1 MTMPLFDIMKR
12 MRING
17 IFLSLLLWLV
27 YPVYA
32 QKSDIGIN
40 GKITALDD
48 GQPVHRAS
56 VSISRKGIGTATN
69 TAGLFVLIIPAAN
82 LADSLKIS
90 CIGFKT
96 KHLAIAN
103 LKNGEELNI
112 VLEKN
117 TTELKEVTVTYYDAA
132 KILKKALDRIP
143 ENYINL
149 PHILRGFYRMYAYD
163 KETPLQLSE
172 AVFDVYNFGY
182 ADKRAD
188 QFRLVKARNEKNDRD
203 FALEFQQKPNTIF
216 EKDVVNHIY
225 ASGFLNDEGLTRHQF
240 EATGIVDV
248 KGYRAYE
255 IDFKEKK
262 GETDKTFRGKMYI
275 DTKTYAFI
283 YFDFGLSPGGLDNLG
298 SEKFDERALTRTRD
312 ADVGVLAD
320 NTKVSYQEVGSKWVL
335 SGVEGDDSLSVK
347 SDSLKY
353 KYTTHV
359 KFNYQ
364 VTAVDTAQKASFS
377 TKIART
383 DNINAYKSNGD
394 EKFWKDYNILL
405 SDYDT
410 EEVFR
415 NIVAINKALLK

>member
-1 MTMPLFDIMKR
+1 MK
-12 MRING
+12 IKW
-17 IFLSLLLWLV
+17 IACSSFLLLLWLV
-27 YPVYA
+27 SPVSA
-32 QKSDIGIN
+32 QKSDIRIS
-40 GKITALDD
+40 GKIIDLD
-48 GQPVHRAS
+48 GGLPVHRAS

-69 TAGLFVLIIPAAN
+69 TTGLFVLIIPSAN

-96 KHLAIAN
+96 KVMAIAD
-103 LKNGEELNI
+103 LKKGEEINI
-112 VLEKN
+112 TLEKN
-117 TTELKEVTVTYYDAA
+117 TTELSEVSVTYYDAI

-143 ENYINL
+143 ENYINH
-149 PHILRGFYRMYAYD
+149 PHILRGFYRMYAYE
-163 KETPLQLSE
+163 KKVPLQLSE

-182 ADKRAD
+182 SDKRAD
-188 QFRLVKARNEKNDRD
+188 LFRLIKARSEKNNRD

-216 EKDVVNHIY
+216 EKDIVNHIY
-225 ASGFLNDEGLTRHQF
+225 ASGFLNEEGLTRHNF

-248 KGYRAYE
+248 NGYRAYE
-255 IDFKEKK
+255 IDFKEKPGPK
-262 GETDKTFRGKMYI
+262 NSQGSETDKTFRGKMYI

-283 YFDFGLSPGGLDNLG
+283 YFDFGLSPGGLHNLG

-312 ADVGVLAD
+312 SEVAVLAD
-320 NTKVSYQEVGSKWVL
+320 NTKVSYQELGSKWVL

-353 KYTTHV
+353 KYTAHV

-405 SDYDT
+405 FDFDT
-410 EEVFR
+410 EEIFR
-415 NIVAINKALLK
+415 QILALNKSVK

>member
-1 MTMPLFDIMKR
+1 MMNNKLAR
-12 MRING
+12 
-17 IFLSLLLWLV
+17 LLLFFVLV
-27 YPVYA
+27 FSVCPAHA
-32 QKSDIGIN
+32 QRSDISIS

-82 LADSLKIS
+82 LADSLRIS

-96 KHLAIAN
+96 KQLAIAN

-112 VLEKN
+112 ILEKN
-117 TTELKEVTVTYYDAA
+117 TTELNEVTVTYYDAA

-143 ENYINL
+143 ENYINH

-163 KETPLQLSE
+163 KEVPLQLSE

-188 QFRLVKARNEKNDRD
+188 LFRLVKARNEKNDRD

-225 ASGFLNDEGLTRHQF
+225 ASGFLNDEGLSKHQF

-298 SEKFDERALTRTRD
+298 SGKFDERALTRTRD
-312 ADVGVLAD
+312 AEVYVLTDNIKVG
-320 NTKVSYQEVGSKWVL
+320 YQEVGSKWVL
-335 SGVEGDDSLSVK
+335 SDVEGDDSLSVK

-353 KYTTHV
+353 HYGARV

-377 TKIART
+377 TKMART

-394 EKFWKDYNILL
+394 EKFWRDYNILL
-405 SDYDT
+405 SEFDT
-410 EEVFR
+410 DEIFKK
-415 NIVAINKALLK
+415 IQIINKLLR